1 MNSLNFYFFCIRY
14 QIKLSIVATRI
25 LIGFKLETKPN
36 KLCIPLVTKPDLWQ
50 IKSFGCLWC
59 EMSVWGRLK
68 PVQSHG
74 CVLHGYWIYEIRNP
88 IALCY
93 FEIEKACSEAR
104 GNYLLNEMN
113 VAKFSTQYHWYSIF
127 NNRFL
132 CSQFHIFWE
141 AIFSVLQ
148 FSNICEF
155 YGSID
160 LKIRFER
167 YKYIKRSL
175 KIRFFSRY
183 IKT

>member
-1 MNSLNFYFFCIRY
+1 MNSLNFYFFASTY
-14 QIKLSIVATRI
+14 QIKLSTVATRI

-74 CVLHGYWIYEIRNP
+74 CVLHDYWIYEIRNL

-104 GNYLLNEMN
+104 GNYLLKEMT
-113 VAKFSTQYHWYSIF
+113 VAKFSTH
-127 NNRFL
+127 RFL
-132 CSQFHIFWE
+132 CSQFHIF
-141 AIFSVLQ
+141 LG
-148 FSNICEF
+148 SNIFCVTIF
-155 YGSID
+155 KYLWI
-160 LKIRFER
+160 LRIYRFENQIW
-167 YKYIKRSL
+167 KTVQIHK
-175 KIRFFSRY
+175 KIAQN
-183 IKT
+183 